1 MKWLHGA
8 CLRVLMTDDI
18 QKVKVAVKVGDNE
31 WRSLFVL
38 QMHNFQSLIFLL
50 IIYMKVI
57 WCSML
62 NQKPTSIWHK
72 FEFDSLRPNIVNAL
86 KLSVYCFTDVKSI
99 CDVEGR
105 WGVFWKEILKP
116 STQSQI
122 SFSQDASKLTY
133 SNVEFQKFPGVVHP
147 DPRLKRRGEIRLG
160 GIVLQLRAGSGIRAV

>member
-1 MKWLHGA
+1 MKSS
-8 CLRVLMTDDI
+8 LRVLMTDDI
-18 QKVKVAVKVGDNE
+18 QKVKVAVKLGNNE
-31 WRSLFVL
+31 WRSLFML
-38 QMHNFQSLIFLL
+38 QIHSFQSLIFLL

-72 FEFDSLRPNIVNAL
+72 FEFDSIRPNIDNAL

-105 WGVFWKEILKP
+105 WGVFSKEILKP

-122 SFSQDASKLTY
+122 SFSENASKLTY
-133 SNVEFQKFPGVVHP
+133 SNVEFQKFPGGCTPGPH
-147 DPRLKRRGEIRLG
+147 LKRRGGERLG
-160 GIVLQLRAGSGIRAV
+160 